1 MKKQG
6 GKSMKHKAFRLTGS
20 LIILV
25 VATFALALSASAR
38 STRFT
43 TYLSGK
49 TVVPKKVDTR
59 ATGKA
64 VFFLSKD
71 GKVLSYKLIVRN
83 IDNVTMAHIH
93 RESANSSGPPVV
105 WLYPDKGMAPMEK
118 HGRFSGVLAKGKITA
133 NDLIGPLS
141 GKPVSALIEGI
152 KSGDMY
158 VVVHT
163 TQHPDGE
170 LRGEIK

>member
-1 MKKQG
+1 
-6 GKSMKHKAFRLTGS
+6 MKHKAFRLTGS

-25 VATFALALSASAR
+25 VATMALALTASAR

-43 TYLSGK
+43 AYLSGK

-93 RESANSSGPPVV
+93 RESADSSGPPVV

-118 HGRFSGVLAKGKITA
+118 HGRFSGVLAEGKITA

-141 GKPVSALIEGI
+141 GKPVSSLIEGI